1 MEAQDVDEENE
12 THVVGDDVHL
22 TSSGGI
28 NLLDVAKEPHAF
40 SLSYKRCDKCF
51 KALKERNTRIQKR
64 LDLKKDKDK
73 KSSKAKDK
81 KIMRLTKKCNILT
94 AKLKLI
100 EKAPRSIDE
109 IDLDKFLAD
118 HVLKSK
124 SDVNEVVDFAT
135 KGQVSNA
142 GNGEIMNEDDT
153 TIGNP
158 LYTFDTGKFRF
169 EDFAKEQ
176 VHNSKSRPQ
185 GRRYCK
191 QLLEWCAA
199 IYKESKS
206 AYEKF
211 ASKSPELYLPS
222 ERTLQHML
230 SNKKKKT
237 VDLYLS
243 EGMSESQA

>member
-1 MEAQDVDEENE
+1 
-12 THVVGDDVHL
+12 
-22 TSSGGI
+22 
-28 NLLDVAKEPHAF
+28 
-40 SLSYKRCDKCF
+40 
-51 KALKERNTRIQKR
+51 
-64 LDLKKDKDK
+64 
-73 KSSKAKDK
+73 
-81 KIMRLTKKCNILT
+81 
-94 AKLKLI
+94 
-100 EKAPRSIDE
+100 
-109 IDLDKFLAD
+109 
-118 HVLKSK
+118 
-124 SDVNEVVDFAT
+124 
-135 KGQVSNA
+135 
-142 GNGEIMNEDDT
+142 MNEDDT

-243 EGMSESQA
+243 EGMSESQAWLAANAIVPFHRTAATMVPMKNKNEDFKMKWEKEHMHLEILLREPPCNMLYNEKCENAMYWK